1 MGKKSGNKGP
11 ARKHVHMAAQAR
23 KERRQ
28 HLYYLL
34 IAVLGGI
41 LAWCVVSF
49 TPINDHSMVSSV
61 LIFGG
66 AIILVIVIGEV
77 GVRYSRYNNEYKR
90 LLNEYGITEEQV
102 KEFMKNNK

>member
-1 MGKKSGNKGP
+1 MAKKTGGKGP
-11 ARKHVHMAAQAR
+11 ARKHIHMAAQAK
-23 KERRQ
+23 KECTR

-49 TPINDHSMVSSV
+49 TPINDHSMVGSV

-77 GVRYSRYNNEYKR
+77 GVRYSRCNNEYKR
-90 LLNEYGITEEQV
+90 ILSEYAIPEQAV
-102 KEFMKNNK
+102 KDFIKKNK

>member
-1 MGKKSGNKGP
+1 MAKKSAKGP

-23 KERRQ
+23 KERTR

-49 TPINDHSMVSSV
+49 TPINDHSIAGSV
-61 LIFGG
+61 VIFGA
-66 AIILVIVIGEV
+66 AIIIVIVIGEV
-77 GVRYSRYNNEYKR
+77 GVRYSRCNNEYKR
-90 LLNEYGITEEQV
+90 ILGEYGIEDASV
-102 KEFMKNNK
+102 KEFIKKNK